1 MKKDLQQFLKTAIE
15 AARAAGAIQIRSYE
29 KKHRIGFKGEIN
41 LVTEVDKAC
50 EKKIIKIIRR
60 DYPDHEI
67 LTEETGLIAGGGR
80 FPSGARGGISE
91 SRWGARGES
100 GIDPRYRWIV
110 DPLDGTTNYAH
121 GYPCFCV
128 SIALLNQER
137 PIVGVVYDPNLK
149 NLFWAVKGGGPWR
162 NKIRIRVSK
171 ERDLKRSLLAT
182 GFAYDVHKTRDDNI
196 DHFTNFIKKA
206 QAVRRDGAAAIDV
219 CYVACGRYDG
229 FWEMGLKAW
238 DVVAAVLILEEAGGR
253 STMFSGDRLD
263 IYGDNVVCSNGRI
276 HRSMLKILRKRR
288 K

>member
-1 MKKDLQQFLKTAIE
+1 MSKDYRQFLKTAIK
-15 AARAAGAIQIRSYE
+15 AARAAGAIQMRSYE

-50 EKKIIKIIRR
+50 EEKILKILRR
-60 DYPDHEI
+60 DFPGHDV
-67 LTEETGLIAGGGR
+67 LTEETGAHSKG
-80 FPSGARGGISE
+80 S
-91 SRWGARGES
+91 
-100 GIDPRYRWIV
+100 DYKWII

-121 GYPCFCV
+121 GYPCFAA
-128 SIALLNQER
+128 SIALLYKES
-137 PIVGVVYDPNLK
+137 PIVGVVYDPNLD
-149 NLFWAVKGGGPWR
+149 NLFWAARGRGARR
-162 NKIRIRVSK
+162 NKTRIRVSK
-171 ERDLKRSLLAT
+171 ERDLKRTLLAT

-238 DVVAAVLILEEAGGR
+238 DIAAAVLILEEAGGR
-253 STMFSGDRLD
+253 STMFSGDSLD
-263 IYGDNVVCSNGRI
+263 VYGDNIVCSNGLI
-276 HRSMLKILRKRR
+276 HQEMLKVLRKGRSL